1 MALLIKELPEEPK
14 EQFGCAGVIFILVVV
29 GFIIFKCS
37 GDGTPTQKE
46 VEPTP
51 IEQPVE
57 TTSTDEI
64 SDDEIQAIPA
74 APSKSTPPPQA
85 KPRPVTRPVKEPEV
99 EESIPVIEYRT
110 PETPSPEPEI
120 SDREQRKADRK
131 ARRDARKAERE
142 QRRQN
147 Q

>member
-14 EQFGCAGVIFILVVV
+14 EQFGCAGALVIIVIVL
-29 GFIIFKCS
+29 FIIFKCS
-37 GDGTPTQKE
+37 GEDTTSQKE

-57 TTSTDEI
+57 TISTDE
-64 SDDEIQAIPA
+64 
-74 APSKSTPPPQA
+74 APGNEVPDAPVTLPKPTALPQV
-85 KPRPVTRPVKEPEV
+85 KPRAVAQPAKEPEV
-99 EESIPVIEYRT
+99 EKSIPVIEYHSF
-110 PETPSPEPEI
+110 EASSPEPEI

-131 ARRDARKAERE
+131 ARRDARKVERE